1 MSNNLP
7 EWTAQAFVAAGAVF
21 LLISAYWMG
30 VYVPNAKELSDD
42 FESEIS
48 FDGDMTLLN
57 QGKFATLQG
66 DYNPENGLDTFA
78 AADGTNAV
86 IVVKADSS
94 GSDDEKTLY
103 NFNASAYSDQ
113 ERTNR
118 ILTFSDTNNYVDRT
132 TYETKSADDE
142 DAEFAHTAWNPNN
155 LPKQED
161 TMLPNPFVSTH
172 MNTYKYVGEEEV
184 DGIDCY
190 KYEVDEAGFPY
201 SSASVLAL
209 KDTFDGA
216 LPEGVAGQ
224 SAGEMVYKETIWV
237 SKDTGQVADRYLD
250 VIVNFVPDARL
261 AGSFQA
267 TESLDTNIVYEGT
280 LDGANITADRRTFSS
295 GPVFSGVDNATGEAR
310 TYMNASG
317 TLFVSGEDDP
327 RVNSTFTID
336 THTLQAQGQAPD
348 GTYIAGGSTFF
359 TVGATCTDG
368 DAHNYANLFL
378 TTHVNTY
385 TCLEQTTIPG
395 YLIPLAG
402 LMGNTPVNHYQSV
415 ENEVYYG
422 KLDQD
427 ADGIVDTPT
436 LPVFDSENGY
446 CMNPAA
452 CPDRQWSSLI
462 AYALTLTALGES
474 ALQIPINSTSSMDL
488 PALGNLSMVENGT
501 ALMGSQY
508 HPIVQA
514 GFTDIDAYAAGLGLT
529 NPDGSAITYANMPF
543 VIDETASVGFQL
555 PQLGGEDCLIGSNFH
570 PLVQASLSE
579 IPGYTALC
587 IDTEGNMTL
596 PEICGVVSPCN
607 FTDSQAM
614 FGSDFHPFF
623 QESLAEV
630 EGYEAMPF
638 HTEGGMSLPY
648 PGDLDCLSEGN
659 CTMGSSITHPLV
671 IGLLQQV
678 MVGLGQDANNYA
690 TIPWVLSDN
699 MTIPVPDN
707 GTLFAQGKALM
718 GSSFHPWVV
727 TSPVDGSGL
736 SSLSAMGVDYTAY
749 PWVTI
754 DAEGNNLTKM
764 LPNMTEGFAHYFWLK
779 DSLDGYTT
787 NMSNAS
793 FGNQSNPA
801 DPNSWDGAVNVWCDI
816 SKMDWSTYT
825 CIPMYEWVA
834 HPIPFAVDTYVPYID
849 FYHLP
854 KTSVA
859 DLPVMLDSKYPL
871 MESSI
876 CLYAGGDA
884 EVCNLGAPL
893 PVLAPQT
900 LDMYMDYEE
909 NVWLDPVTG
918 TVLDQDFNITVS
930 IKFPWGTKTVA
941 QSIIVE
947 YTDAQKLA
955 SSGSRWNTEFAYTY
969 FPGSPLSASAD
980 TSKFVIM
987 TLKGGYAGTEKTE
1000 AIETIEDTTSSLR
1013 TGEQTVPTLLI
1024 GLAMVSLAGG
1034 FYTYYQGQGGSF
1046 GGMGMDELDG
1056 GEEEAAPSMAV
1067 ATEEDTS
1074 EAESADD
1081 DSDGDSSEE
1090 DSDGDS
1096 SDDDSDDNSEDE

>member
-1 MSNNLP
+1 
-7 EWTAQAFVAAGAVF
+7 
-21 LLISAYWMG
+21 
-30 VYVPNAKELSDD
+30 
-42 FESEIS
+42 
-48 FDGDMTLLN
+48 
-57 QGKFATLQG
+57 FATLQG

-78 AADGTNAV
+78 VADGTNAV

-118 ILTFSDTNNYVDRT
+118 ILTFSDTDNYVDRT
-132 TYETKSADDE
+132 TYETKNADDE

-155 LPKQED
+155 LPKEED
-161 TMLPNPFVSTH
+161 TLLPNPFVSTH

-190 KYEVDEAGFPY
+190 KYEVDEDAFPY
-201 SSASVLAL
+201 SSDSVLAL

-216 LPEGVAGQ
+216 LPAGVAGT

-250 VIVNFVPDARL
+250 VIVNFAPDARL

-267 TESLDTNIVYEGT
+267 TESYESNIVYEGT

-368 DAHNYANLFL
+368 DAHTYANLFL

-415 ENEVYYG
+415 ENDVYYG

-427 ADGIVDTPT
+427 GDGVVDTPT
-436 LPVFDSENGY
+436 LPVFDPASGY
-446 CMNPAA
+446 CMNPAL
-452 CPDRQWSSLI
+452 CSDRQWSSLI

-474 ALQIPINSTSSMDL
+474 ALQIPIQSDSTMDL
-488 PALGNLSMVENGT
+488 PALGTPQMVTDGT

-514 GFTDIDAYAAGLGLT
+514 SFTDIDAYAASLGLT
-529 NPDGSAITYANMPF
+529 NPDGSAITYADMPF
-543 VIDETASVGFQL
+543 AIDPVASDNFSL
-555 PQLGGEDCLIGSNFH
+555 PQLGGDDCVLGSTLH
-570 PLVQASLSE
+570 PLVQAQLAA
-579 IPGYTALC
+579 IPGYTGLC
-587 IDTEGNMTL
+587 IDTAGNMTL
-596 PEICGVVSPCN
+596 PEICGVVTACN
-607 FTDSQAM
+607 FSNDM
-614 FGSDFHPFF
+614 FGADFHPFF
-623 QESLAEV
+623 QSSLAEV

-678 MVGLGQDANNYA
+678 MVGLGQDANNYTA
-690 TIPWVLSDN
+690 YPWVLSAN
-699 MTIPVPDN
+699 MTIPVPDD

-718 GSSFHPWVV
+718 GASFHPWVV

-749 PWVTI
+749 PWMTI
-754 DAEGNNLTKM
+754 DAEGNNLTKT
-764 LPNMTEGFAHYFWLK
+764 LPNMTEGFADYFWLK

-787 NMSNAS
+787 NLSNAS

-801 DPNSWDGAVNVWCDI
+801 DPATWDGTVNAWCDI
-816 SKMDWSTYT
+816 LKWIGAHTHVFQCMNGLHIQFLLQW
-825 CIPMYEWVA
+825 ILMY
-834 HPIPFAVDTYVPYID
+834 HT
-849 FYHLP
+849 
-854 KTSVA
+854 
-859 DLPVMLDSKYPL
+859 
-871 MESSI
+871 
-876 CLYAGGDA
+876 
-884 EVCNLGAPL
+884 
-893 PVLAPQT
+893 
-900 LDMYMDYEE
+900 
-909 NVWLDPVTG
+909 
-918 TVLDQDFNITVS
+918 
-930 IKFPWGTKTVA
+930 
-941 QSIIVE
+941 
-947 YTDAQKLA
+947 
-955 SSGSRWNTEFAYTY
+955 
-969 FPGSPLSASAD
+969 
-980 TSKFVIM
+980 
-987 TLKGGYAGTEKTE
+987 
-1000 AIETIEDTTSSLR
+1000 
-1013 TGEQTVPTLLI
+1013 
-1024 GLAMVSLAGG
+1024 
-1034 FYTYYQGQGGSF
+1034 
-1046 GGMGMDELDG
+1046 
-1056 GEEEAAPSMAV
+1056 
-1067 ATEEDTS
+1067 
-1074 EAESADD
+1074 
-1081 DSDGDSSEE
+1081 
-1090 DSDGDS
+1090 
-1096 SDDDSDDNSEDE
+1096 

>member
-132 TYETKSADDE
+132 TYETKNADDE

-190 KYEVDEAGFPY
+190 KYEVDEDAFPY
-201 SSASVLAL
+201 SSDSVLAL
-209 KDTFDGA
+209 KATFDGA
-216 LPEGVAGQ
+216 LPAGVAGT

-250 VIVNFVPDARL
+250 VIVNFAPDARL

-267 TESLDTNIVYEGT
+267 TESYESNIVYEGT
-280 LDGANITADRRTFSS
+280 LNGADITADRKTFSS

-368 DAHNYANLFL
+368 DAHTYANLFL

-415 ENEVYYG
+415 ENDVYYG

-427 ADGIVDTPT
+427 GDGVVDTPT
-436 LPVFDSENGY
+436 LPVFDPASGY
-446 CMNPAA
+446 CMNPAL
-452 CPDRQWSSLI
+452 CSDRQWSSLI

-474 ALQIPINSTSSMDL
+474 ALQIPIQSDSTMDL
-488 PALGNLSMVENGT
+488 PALGTPQMVTDGT

-514 GFTDIDAYAAGLGLT
+514 SFTDIDAYAASLGLT

-543 VIDETASVGFQL
+543 VIDATASAGFQL
-555 PQLGGEDCLIGSNFH
+555 PQLGGEDCVLGSTLH
-570 PLVQASLSE
+570 PLVQAQLAA
-579 IPGYTALC
+579 IPGYTGLC
-587 IDTEGNMTL
+587 IDTAGNMTL
-596 PEICGVVSPCN
+596 PEICGVVTACN
-607 FTDSQAM
+607 FSNDM
-614 FGSDFHPFF
+614 FGADFHPFF
-623 QESLAEV
+623 QSSLAEV

-648 PGDLDCLSEGN
+648 PGDEDCLAEGN

-671 IGLLQQV
+671 TGILSQV
-678 MVGLGQDANNYA
+678 MVGLGQPAGNYA
-690 TIPWVLSDN
+690 LYPWVLSDN
-699 MTIPVPDN
+699 MTLPVPGNLSMFEN
-707 GTLFAQGKALM
+707 GTAKLAAQ
-718 GSSFHPWVV
+718 FHPLIQAELAV
-727 TSPVDGSGL
+727 TANYGVNL
-736 SSLSAMGVDYTAY
+736 SSTPWALGPQMFLPTLNGTGEYIYGLMVGFEGCPTMCYNVTDNATTAQAAG
-749 PWVTI
+749 I
-754 DAEGNNLTKM
+754 LGNR
-764 LPNMTEGFAHYFWLK
+764 
-779 DSLDGYTT
+779 SV
-787 NMSNAS
+787 
-793 FGNQSNPA
+793 PA
-801 DPNSWDGAVNVWCDI
+801 DPTTWVYDPNCTLVDYNDTTG
-816 SKMDWSTYT
+816 T
-825 CIPMYEWVA
+825 CVFGLGVFASFQDAPMSLDSYM
-834 HPIPFAVDTYVPYID
+834 PSID
-849 FYHLP
+849 FYPLP
-854 KTSVA
+854 KTSLA
-859 DLPVMLDSKYPL
+859 DLPVMLPASLPVMD
-871 MESSI
+871 
-876 CLYAGGDA
+876 
-884 EVCNLGAPL
+884 NGAAL

-930 IKFPWGTKTVA
+930 IKFPWGSETLA

-947 YTDAQKLA
+947 YTEEQKLA

-1046 GGMGMDELDG
+1046 GGMGMDELGG

-1067 ATEEDTS
+1067 ASEEDTS
-1074 EAESADD
+1074 EAESGDD
-1081 DSDGDSSEE
+1081 DSDGDSSED

-1096 SDDDSDDNSEDE
+1096 SDDESEDE